1 MMNNTHFIIERIEEK
16 NAFIKLC
23 YLEKSFY
30 LEKQEE
36 EWIPMSRLLVD
47 SDEKQL
53 IYIVEVGQEWKYI
66 RFPLSAWKS
75 LDEVIA
81 KEQDLFLVLSLTE
94 EGEVH
99 KSIPLKDFSQ
109 EGRELIRN
117 MLNNMNYGEG
127 MSSIIEK
134 EFSETI
140 KQSA

>member
-1 MMNNTHFIIERIEEK
+1 MNNTHFIIERIEDK

-66 RFPLSAWKS
+66 RFPLSVWKS

-127 MSSIIEK
+127 MSSIIEE

-140 KQSA
+140 K